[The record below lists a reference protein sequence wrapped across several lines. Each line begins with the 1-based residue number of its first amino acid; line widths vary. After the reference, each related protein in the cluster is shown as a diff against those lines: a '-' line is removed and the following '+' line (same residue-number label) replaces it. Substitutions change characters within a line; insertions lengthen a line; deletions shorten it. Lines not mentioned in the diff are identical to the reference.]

1 LKYKIEKKNNFNKR
15 KKIRITRIKLVKI
28 MWHKFGFN
36 DEIERKIKT
45 FIKEPRKKLKIKR
58 LRIGLKT
65 IL

>member
-1 LKYKIEKKNNFNKR
+1 
-15 KKIRITRIKLVKI
+15 